1 MAGKFEVATIFKA
14 IDKMSAPVRR
24 MTTQLDLMLRSTQK
38 QMRELGR
45 TTDRMMGGIKKAG
58 ATAVVAGGLIAGGLW
73 QSSQAGLSFEQTLAN
88 VSAKMGSVAYRGTEQ
103 FANMENAAKTV
114 GAQTEYSATQ
124 AADALNFLAMA
135 GFNSS
140 QAVASLPGVVDLA
153 TASQTDLATAT
164 DIATDTLGAFNM
176 MSKDSAQLQ
185 TNLSRVN
192 DVLARTTTTS
202 NTNMQMLFE
211 TMKKG
216 GPIATVAGAKIETVA
231 AMAGLMAGAGIK
243 SEIAGTAISNSFLN
257 LSKPSTQAAALMA
270 RLGIRTQDAT
280 GKLRDMPDLIDSL
293 NRGMSKLTQT
303 QRQAA
308 VEVIFG
314 REGLAGNIAVLQ
326 AGGDALRSYRAQLE
340 NSTGAAAEMA
350 KVSRDT
356 TAGSLKD
363 LSSAVED
370 VSIKLFESNRGP
382 MREAIVMATNWTRA
396 NSDLIAQNVG
406 GFILK
411 IADNFGTLVSYGT
424 DIAKVVALMWGLN
437 TAIKAVTIAQG
448 AFNLIASAN
457 PFVILIA
464 SLTTVVAL
472 SDKFLAN
479 MKSMPDWVQRS
490 FNQSMLMPLVGL
502 ASGVKQQLPSLDFGF
517 GTDTTSAV
525 SSPQERIA
533 TQITE
538 NTERSVNEVVIRDET
553 QRAQIRNI
561 SGPQRLTVQSTGGF

>member
-1 MAGKFEVATIFKA
+1 MAAKFEVATIFKA

-88 VSAKMGSVAYRGTEQ
+88 VSAKMGSTAYRGTKN
-103 FANMENAAKTV
+103 FAMMEDAAKRV
-114 GAQTEYSATQ
+114 GAQTEFSATQ
-124 AADALNFLAMA
+124 SADALNFMAMA
-135 GFNSS
+135 GFNAE
-140 QAVASLPGVVDLA
+140 QAVVALPGVVDLA

-164 DIATDTLGAFNM
+164 DIATDALGAFNL
-176 MSKDSAQLQ
+176 MSKDSAVLQ
-185 TNLSRVN
+185 KNLSRIN
-192 DVLARTTTTS
+192 DVLAKTS
-202 NTNMQMLFE
+202 NSANLDMQQLFE

-216 GPIATVAGAKIETVA
+216 GPVATAAGASIETVA
-231 AMAGLMAGAGIK
+231 AIAGTMAGAGYK
-243 SEIAGTAISNSFLN
+243 GEIAGTAIANSFLN
-257 LSKPSTQAAALMA
+257 LSKPSAEASRVIT
-270 RLGIRTQDAT
+270 RLGLKVSDAS
-280 GKLRDMPDLIDSL
+280 GKMRDMPDIIDDL
-293 NRGMSKLTQT
+293 NKGLKRLTPI

-308 VEVIFG
+308 QEIIFG
-314 REGLAGNIAVLQ
+314 REGLAATMNVVAQ
-326 AGGDALRSYRAQLE
+326 GGDALRAYRTQLE
-340 NSTGAAAEMA
+340 KSTGAAAEMA

-356 TAGSLKD
+356 TQRSLDGLK
-363 LSSAVED
+363 SAVEG

-382 MREAIVMATNWTRA
+382 MRQAIEMATNWTRA
-396 NSDLIAQNVG
+396 NGDLIAQDIG
-406 GFILK
+406 GFVLK
-411 IADNFGTLVSYGT
+411 VADNFGTLVSYAT
-424 DIAKVVALMWGLN
+424 DIAKVVALLWGLN

-457 PFVILIA
+457 PLALLIA

-502 ASGVKQQLPSLDFGF
+502 ASGIKQQLPSLDFGF
-517 GTDTTSAV
+517 GTDTTGAV